1 MLAIVKRLP
10 KSHKQPQRS
19 GVWGGVFRVA
29 KNPAPSAASGDGTA
43 RVESDASQCPLRGQ
57 TKSQRDIVHHRGF
70 CLALIFSFALL
81 AAIPASAQLTLTDVQ
96 TVIAQSVTRATAL
109 AAPLKTNAVIAVT
122 DREGWVLGVWAV
134 NTNLS
139 STDPLVGEAIAKAGT
154 ASFLSSG
161 QNAFST
167 RTAGFIVQ
175 QHFPPGVDNTPPGP
189 LVGVNFSQL
198 GFSDINKFKAP
209 GSVISYGSSPGLT
222 LVAPPL
228 PLTGGLEGTP
238 GGLPLYKN
246 GALVG
251 GIGVAGN
258 GVALTGITPALIAG
272 ADTDEDVA
280 LAGQKTFEPSP
291 SIFGSQVLVNGLR
304 LEYIESST
312 SLGAVIPFGSLPGK
326 NISPYTPIASPAPFA
341 YPVKTMGGVTGELR
355 QPIIPDP
362 ISVPFAGGVA
372 RLTALEVSN
381 ILATAANRARTTRA
395 GIRLPRG
402 VAMQVFITVVNNP
415 DSAGVAPTVLGTF
428 CTSPDTT
435 RFSWD
440 VAVQK
445 ARTAIFFSATNRAY
459 SARTVGFLAQSL
471 YPPGINNTAPGL
483 FFGLQERFS
492 IITPTAFVATNP
504 VNGAVFTT
512 STNVN
517 PNLPNG
523 ITIFPGGFPLYRNGV
538 LIGAIGVSGDGIDQ
552 DDLVAASG
560 AAVFLP
566 PVPIRADQTQY
577 RGARLPFA
585 KFPRNPAM

>member
-1 MLAIVKRLP
+1 MKRIFAIL
-10 KSHKQPQRS
+10 
-19 GVWGGVFRVA
+19 F
-29 KNPAPSAASGDGTA
+29 
-43 RVESDASQCPLRGQ
+43 
-57 TKSQRDIVHHRGF
+57 
-70 CLALIFSFALL
+70 FALL
-81 AAIPASAQLTLTDVQ
+81 VARPASAQQLTLADVQ
-96 TVIAQSVTRATAL
+96 QLIAQAVSRATNL
-109 AAPLKTNAVIAVT
+109 PAPLKTNAVIAVT

-139 STDPLVGEAIAKAGT
+139 TNDVLIGEAIAKAGT
-154 ASFLSSG
+154 AAFLSSA

-175 QHFPPGVDNTPPGP
+175 QHFPPGIDNTPPGP

-198 GFSDINKFKAP
+198 AFSDINKFKGP
-209 GSVISYGSSPGLT
+209 GSSITNVSSPGN
-222 LVAPPL
+222 LVVPTPL
-228 PLTGGLEGTP
+228 PITGGLEGTP

-258 GVALTGITPALIAG
+258 GVSPLSVTPAVIAG
-272 ADTDEDVA
+272 ADSDEDVA
-280 LAGQKTFEPSP
+280 LAGQTGFQPSP
-291 SIFGSQVLVNGLR
+291 VIFASHSFVNGLA
-304 LEYIESST
+304 LEYVETAT
-312 SLGAVIPFGSLPGK
+312 SLGAVLPFGSLPGK
-326 NISPYTPIASPAPFA
+326 FVPPYALIPTPALFP
-341 YPVKTMGGVTGELR
+341 YPVKTFGGATGELR
-355 QPIIPDP
+355 QPIIADP
-362 ISVPFAGGVA
+362 STVPLGVA
-372 RLTALEVSN
+372 RLTAQDVTN
-381 ILATAANRARTTRA
+381 IITAAANRARTTRA

-415 DSAGVAPTVLGTF
+415 NSNGVPPLVLGTF
-428 CTSPDTT
+428 CTAPDAT

-445 ARTAIFFSATNRAY
+445 ARTAVFFSATNRAY

-471 YPPGINNTAPGL
+471 YPPGINGTAPGL
-483 FFGLQERFS
+483 FFGMQDRFS
-492 IITPTAFVATNP
+492 IITPTAFTVTNP

-523 ITIFPGGFPLYRNGV
+523 ITIFPGGFPLYRNGI

-552 DDLVAASG
+552 DDLVSASG

>member
-1 MLAIVKRLP
+1 M
-10 KSHKQPQRS
+10 
-19 GVWGGVFRVA
+19 A
-29 KNPAPSAASGDGTA
+29 K
-43 RVESDASQCPLRGQ
+43 
-57 TKSQRDIVHHRGF
+57 
-70 CLALIFSFALL
+70 IFFNGLLFALL
-81 AAIPASAQLTLTDVQ
+81 AAQTALAQLTLNDVQ
-96 TVIAQSVTRATAL
+96 TIVAQAVTRATAL
-109 AAPLKTNAVIAVT
+109 AGSPLQTNAVVAIS
-122 DREGWVLGVWAV
+122 DREGWVLGVWAL
-134 NTNLS
+134 NTN
-139 STDPLVGEAIAKAGT
+139 STSADPLVAEAIAKAGT
-154 ASFLSSG
+154 AAFLSSDN
-161 QNAFST
+161 NAFST

-175 QHFPPGVDNTPPGP
+175 QHFPPGVANTPPGP

-246 GALVG
+246 GHLVG
-251 GIGVAGN
+251 GIGIAGN
-258 GVALTGITPALIAG
+258 GVSPLSVTPGIIAG
-272 ADTDEDVA
+272 ADSDEDVA
-280 LAGQKTFEPSP
+280 LAGQTGFAPS
-291 SIFGSQVLVNGLR
+291 SIIFGSGDLVNGIR

-312 SLGAVIPFGSLPGK
+312 SLGVVTPFGTLRGK
-326 NISPYTPIASPAPFA
+326 NVLPFVLQATPVPYPYPAMNF
-341 YPVKTMGGVTGELR
+341 GGEIGELR
-355 QPIIPDP
+355 QPIINDP
-362 ISVPFAGGVA
+362 SSVPLGAA
-372 RLTALEVSN
+372 RLTATEVSN
-381 ILATAANRARTTRA
+381 ILAAAANRCRTTRA

-402 VAMQVFITVVNNP
+402 QVAQVFITVVNNP
-415 DSAGVAPTVLGTF
+415 NSNGVPPMVLGTF
-428 CTSPDTT
+428 CTSSNTT

-440 VAVQK
+440 VSVQK

-471 YPPGINNTAPGL
+471 YPPGINGTQPGL

-492 IITPTAFVATNP
+492 IITPTSFVATNP

-512 STNVN
+512 ETNVN

-552 DDLVAASG
+552 DDLISASG
-560 AAVFLP
+560 AALFLA

-585 KFPRNPAM
+585 KFPRNPAL

>member
-1 MLAIVKRLP
+1 VKPR
-10 KSHKQPQRS
+10 
-19 GVWGGVFRVA
+19 
-29 KNPAPSAASGDGTA
+29 
-43 RVESDASQCPLRGQ
+43 
-57 TKSQRDIVHHRGF
+57 
-70 CLALIFSFALL
+70 FSILLFVLL
-81 AAIPASAQLTLTDVQ
+81 AVPTAFAQLTLSDVQ
-96 TVIAQSVTRATAL
+96 TVIAQAVTRATAL
-109 AAPLKTNAVIAVT
+109 NNSPLKTNAVIAVT
-122 DREGWVLGVWAV
+122 DREGWVLGVWTL
-134 NTNLS
+134 NTNLPAA
-139 STDPLVGEAIAKAGT
+139 DALVGEAIAKAG
-154 ASFLSSG
+154 ASAFLSSDN
-161 QNAFST
+161 NAFSS

-175 QHFPPGVDNTPPGP
+175 QHYPPGIDNKPPGP

-228 PLTGGLEGTP
+228 PITGGLAGTP

-258 GVALTGITPALIAG
+258 GVSPLAVTPTVIAN
-272 ADTDEDVA
+272 ADSNEDVA
-280 LAGQKTFEPSP
+280 LAGQTGFAPTNT
-291 SIFGSQVLVNGLR
+291 ILGSHVLVDGIR
-304 LEYIESST
+304 FEYVESTT
-312 SLGAVIPFGSLPGK
+312 SLGAVTPFASLPGK
-326 NISPYTPIASPAPFA
+326 NVLPYTVIASPAPFA
-341 YPVKTMGGVTGELR
+341 YPIVTLGGLTSELR

-362 ISVPFAGGVA
+362 ISVPIGTTA
-372 RLTALEVSN
+372 RLNALEVSN
-381 ILATAANRARTTRA
+381 ILVAAANRARTTRA

-402 VAMQVFITVVNNP
+402 LAAQVFITVVNNP
-415 DSAGVAPTVLGTF
+415 NAAGVAPTVLGTF
-428 CTSPDTT
+428 CTSPNAT

-445 ARTAIFFSATNRAY
+445 ARTAVFFSATNRAY

-471 YPPGINNTAPGL
+471 YPPGINGTQPGL

-492 IITPTAFVATNP
+492 IITPTAFTATNP

-512 STNVN
+512 ATNVN

-552 DDLVAASG
+552 DDLIAASG
-560 AAVFLP
+560 AALFLP